1 MNRGNDKLAARS
13 HRRWKQL
20 LFLALFAGGV
30 YIVYI
35 LVAGESGYLQ
45 VEARRTELQLLR
57 NEVDA
62 LRAQNDS
69 LRTLLELLRSDIGYL
84 EKVAREEYGMKK
96 PGEEV
101 YRIPEETGK
110 AE

>member
-30 YIVYI
+30 YL

-45 VEARRTELQLLR
+45 VEARRTELRLLR

-62 LRAQNDS
+62 LGAQNDS